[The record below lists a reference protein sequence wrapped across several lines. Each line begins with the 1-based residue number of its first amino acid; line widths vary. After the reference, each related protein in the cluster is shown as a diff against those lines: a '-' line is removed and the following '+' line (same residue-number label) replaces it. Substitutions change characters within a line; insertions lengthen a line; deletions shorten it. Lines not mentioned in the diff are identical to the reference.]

1 MVKSEFS
8 ALRQKL
14 NLSQIQ
20 VSYLIG
26 CHRSTISRW
35 ENNAVKCPVP
45 MILLLK
51 EKLKNRQVKAHE

>member
-8 ALRQKL
+8 ALRKKL
-14 NLSQIQ
+14 HLTQNQ

-35 ENNAVKCPVP
+35 ENNVVKCPVT

-51 EKLKNRQVKAHE
+51 EKIKNRQVKDLE

>member
-8 ALRQKL
+8 TLRKKL
-14 NLSQIQ
+14 NLTQNQ

>member
-8 ALRQKL
+8 ALRKKL
-14 NLSQIQ
+14 NLTQNQ

-35 ENNAVKCPVP
+35 ENNVVKCPLT

-51 EKLKNRQVKAHE
+51 EKIKNRRVPADE